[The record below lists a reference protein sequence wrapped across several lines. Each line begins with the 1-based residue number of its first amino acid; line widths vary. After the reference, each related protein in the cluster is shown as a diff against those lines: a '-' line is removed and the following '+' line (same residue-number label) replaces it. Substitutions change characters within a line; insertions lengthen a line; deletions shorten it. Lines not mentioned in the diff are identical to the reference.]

1 MVDQEKIKA
10 RYSARGAAL
19 VKFLQADAAFR
30 LEVARAA
37 TPLDHI
43 RLSRVIDLLNA
54 GKEMELHT
62 AMENLRRQ
70 AEQPGTL
77 DGDTPKV

>member
-1 MVDQEKIKA
+1 MVDVSTIERLYK
-10 RYSARGAAL
+10 ARGAQL
-19 VKFLQADAAFR
+19 VKFLQSDAALR
-30 LEVARAA
+30 SALAKAA

-43 RLSRVIDLLNA
+43 RLSRVTDLLNA

-62 AMENLRRQ
+62 ALVNLKSQ